1 MIVLSN
7 EAMLEIDRQTIA
19 GGTSSEVLML
29 RAAEHVVELL
39 ASRFSLAEERLAVV
53 CGKGNNGN
61 DGLIVERLLRT
72 KGIETSLWPEDGSP
86 TVVVDAVL
94 GIGVK
99 GPARGEPLEQI
110 RWINRL
116 RRAGAKVVAV
126 DVPSG
131 LGTGGEFVTADY
143 TVSFAA
149 LKPVHVLPPWCE
161 ACGEVTVGDI
171 GTLPAESNLHLLDPP
186 RLPARAKNSHK
197 GDFGH
202 VLVVGGAPG
211 KTGAAQMAG
220 LAALRAGAGLVT
232 VTASTTDA
240 VTAVPELMSCP
251 LAEPLPLDGKTVM
264 AVGPGLGVEH
274 MELVRHLYAT
284 SPLPMVIDA
293 DGLNSLAQWPLPVPP
308 APRIL
313 TPHPGEFRRLRPDA
327 ALEGEARVEH
337 AREYAQTHQ
346 VTLVLKGFR
355 TLIAHPDGQVHIN
368 LTGSPAMAK
377 AGSGDILTGLIAGF
391 YAQQPSP
398 ESVHA
403 AVWLHGRSG
412 ELGAQHWTDRC
423 LLATDLLTFLPQAI
437 RGAA

>member
-1 MIVLSN
+1 MIVLSS
-7 EAMLEIDRQTIA
+7 EAMREIDQRTIA
-19 GGTSSEVLML
+19 AGTPSEVLML
-29 RAAEHVVELL
+29 RAAERVVEMLK
-39 ASRFSLAEERLAVV
+39 SRFSLPDEKVAVV
-53 CGKGNNGN
+53 CGKGNNGG
-61 DGLIVERLLRT
+61 DGLIVARLLKT
-72 KGIETSLWPEDGSP
+72 MGIEPSLWPEDGAP

-110 RWINRL
+110 RWINRM
-116 RRAGAKVVAV
+116 RHAGAKVVAV

-131 LGTGGEFVTADY
+131 VGSGGEFVTADY
-143 TVSFAA
+143 TISFAA

-171 GTLPAESNLHLLDPP
+171 GTLPAESDLHLLDPP
-186 RLPARAKNSHK
+186 QLPPRAKTSHK

-211 KTGAAQMAG
+211 KTGAAQMTG

-232 VTASTTDA
+232 VTAA
-240 VTAVPELMSCP
+240 VAAVPELMSCP
-251 LAEPLPLDGKTVM
+251 LNEPLPLDGKTVL
-264 AVGPGLGVEH
+264 AVGPGLGLEYT
-274 MELVRHLYAT
+274 ELVRHLYAT

-313 TPHPGEFRRLRPDA
+313 TPHPGEFRRLRLGA
-327 ALEGEARVEH
+327 ALDGEARVEQ
-337 AREYAQTHQ
+337 AREFAQTHQ

-368 LTGSPAMAK
+368 PTGSPAMAK
-377 AGSGDILTGLIAGF
+377 AGSGDILTGMIAGF
-391 YAQQPSP
+391 YAQQPSA

-437 RGAA
+437 RNAQ